1 MMKINHDK
9 WCRLI
14 FFFLSL
20 VFAQNLL
27 AGSDPVLYEDKAQFE
42 NKVGYENKTEYE
54 NKTQFK
60 NKVGYE
66 NIDNQFGGHLKL
78 EGRVAGYDAGSY
90 FEPVGTHTGLDGLAN
105 VRLKDKLILSE
116 TIYFEAH
123 YEVFRKSGDTYKK
136 QYAIQKYFP
145 LPAAG
150 LTSEPLN
157 IDKRR
162 LLDLTKTLK
171 ETEDYVL
178 WHRFDRLFFSIKP
191 SWGDI
196 LIGRQAITWGNGF
209 IFNPMD
215 LFNPFAP
222 SDTIR
227 DYKMGDDLVSV
238 RFDTELSGECNL
250 LYVPRR
256 DAITEEVD
264 FKSSSVAGKFHFF
277 AGNIEMDVMGAWH
290 YNEVVLGLGGTGYFK
305 DAAWRTDLVW
315 STLKNSQ
322 NKSGYFEFVANID
335 YSWIWQDKN
344 YYGFIE
350 YYHNS
355 LGKNNYTNAMGDPDA
370 MERIDRG
377 ELFALGKNYLSAQIQ
392 MELHPL
398 FNIYLSIIN
407 NVRDPS
413 GIIQPWAIFS
423 VTQNL
428 NLHFGATLFYGKKG
442 SEYGGFFIP
451 GTNFHTN
458 AAPNAYV
465 RFTYYF

>member
-1 MMKINHDK
+1 MMKSKHDK
-9 WCRLI
+9 LFWLI
-14 FFFLSL
+14 SFFLSL

-27 AGSDPVLYEDKAQFE
+27 AGPDPVLYEDKAQFE
-42 NKVGYENKTEYE
+42 NKTEDENKTW
-54 NKTQFK
+54 
-60 NKVGYE
+60 YE

-90 FEPVGTHTGLDGLAN
+90 FEPVGTHTSLDGLAN

-116 TIYFEAH
+116 KIYFEAH
-123 YEVFRKSGDTYKK
+123 YEIFRKSGDNNKK
-136 QYAIQKYFP
+136 QYNIQKYFP

-150 LTSEPLN
+150 LTSESLN

-171 ETEDYVL
+171 QTEDYVL

-196 LIGRQAITWGNGF
+196 IVGRQAITWGNGF

-238 RFDTELSGECNL
+238 RFNNKFLGECNL

-256 DAITEEVD
+256 NIITDEID
-264 FKSSSVAGKFHFF
+264 FKKSSVAGKFHFF
-277 AGNIEMDVMGAWH
+277 AGDIEMDVMGAKH
-290 YNEVVLGLGGTGYFK
+290 YNEMILGLGGTGYFK
-305 DAAWRTDLVW
+305 DAAWRSDLVW

-335 YSWIWQDKN
+335 YSWVWQDKN
-344 YYGFIE
+344 YYGLIE
-350 YYHNS
+350 YYHNG
-355 LGKNNYTNAMGDPDA
+355 LGKNNYTNAMVDPES

-377 ELFALGKNYLSAQIQ
+377 ELFALGKNYLSGQIQ

-398 FNIYLSIIN
+398 LNIYLSVIS

-413 GIIQPWAIFS
+413 AIIQPRAIFS
-423 VTQNL
+423 VTQNS
-428 NLHFGATLFYGKKG
+428 NLHFGASIFYGKKT
-442 SEYGGFFIP
+442 SEYGGFLIP
-451 GTNFHTN
+451 GTNYYTN
-458 AAPNAYV
+458 AAPSAYV
-465 RFTYYF
+465 QFTYYF

>member
-1 MMKINHDK
+1 MKINHDK
-9 WCRLI
+9 RYWLI

-78 EGRVAGYDAGSY
+78 EGRVAGYDTGSY

>member
-1 MMKINHDK
+1 MMKIDHDK
-9 WCRLI
+9 QYWLI
-14 FFFLSL
+14 SFFLSL

-27 AGSDPVLYEDKAQFE
+27 AGPDPVLYEDKAQFE
-42 NKVGYENKTEYE
+42 NKVGYENKT
-54 NKTQFK
+54 QFI

-78 EGRVAGYDAGSY
+78 EGRAAGYDAGSY

-116 TIYFEAH
+116 KIYFEAH
-123 YEVFRKSGDTYKK
+123 YEIFHKSGETYKN
-136 QYAIQKYFP
+136 QYNIQKYFP

-150 LTSEPLN
+150 VTSEPLN

-171 ETEDYVL
+171 QTDDYVL

-196 LIGRQAITWGNGF
+196 MVGRQAITWGNGF

-238 RFDTELSGECNL
+238 RFNSKFSGECNL

-256 DAITEEVD
+256 DVTTGDVD
-264 FKSSSVAGKFHFF
+264 FESSSVAGKFHFF
-277 AGNIEMDVMGAWH
+277 TDNIEMDVMGALH
-290 YNEVVLGLGGTGYFK
+290 YDEIILGLGGTGYFK
-305 DAAWRTDLVW
+305 NAAWRTDLVW
-315 STLKNSQ
+315 STLKNGK

-335 YSWIWQDKN
+335 YSWVWQDKN

-350 YYHNS
+350 FYHNG
-355 LGKNNYTNAMGDPDA
+355 LGKNNYTDAMVDPDI

-392 MELHPL
+392 MELNPL
-398 FNIYLSIIN
+398 LNIYLSAIS

-413 GIIQPWAIFS
+413 TIIQPRVIFS
-423 VTQNL
+423 VTQNS
-428 NLHFGATLFYGKKG
+428 NLHFGASISYGKKG
-442 SEYGGFFIP
+442 SEYGGFLIP
-451 GTNFHTN
+451 GTNYYTN
-458 AAPNAYV
+458 AAPSAYV